1 MLFRRLHN
9 ILKLFASFA
18 FLCLTG
24 IKAGAQTDSLYLH
37 LDSTTFSI
45 HKHTSAIRGT
55 STGATLINTDLIQ
68 SLPKILGNT
77 DPVNFI
83 RQLPGVQTN
92 SEYDAGI
99 HIQGCDNSHNL
110 ISISDVPVFGPN
122 HIFGLFSVFIPSHH
136 EQMTFAT
143 TVDKANRLGGTLNM
157 ELPDTLKETI
167 SGYITAGMM
176 SSQGTLR
183 ARIGNN
189 SHLRISA
196 RNTYINAL
204 YKRWLKVG
212 DNDLRYGFSDCN
224 LTWLYAADNDK
235 LWVDMYMGR
244 DLATLAESHFD
255 VGLSTK
261 WGNALG
267 AIHWEH
273 KGDVIKQRHSTY
285 YSGYL
290 SDSHVTQ
297 SSSTLDMDSYINAFG
312 YKGQLQWNGLTA
324 GADVTYYHIQPQNPQ
339 ISGIIGAENIIQ
351 KKQNSAET
359 SLHAEYNGLIS
370 DNWSYNAG
378 LKASAYISPEKEIYT
393 GLSPKASVTYN
404 TYIYGKI
411 KASYNLGR
419 QYLFQTGLSN
429 IGFPIEFWIAA
440 GEYSAPQYS
449 HNFNLSYDAEFFRD
463 ALAVSVSTY
472 YKRLYNQIQYSGNLF
487 DLFNSIY
494 DLNDNLLKGDG
505 WNYGVNMMVH
515 KQSGDLTGWISY
527 SLGRALRQFDDPKYQ
542 NIYPANHE
550 RIHELNAVVSY
561 KMDKWDLGSTFV
573 FASGIPFTAAE
584 HFYIS
589 SGQLLA
595 VYGDHNACRMRPY
608 IRLDL
613 SATYMLTRNQK
624 QENGINI
631 SLYNALGRYNDVMYR
646 IATDDVGYRYTA
658 IGFFLQLVPSVSYY
672 HKF

>member
-1 MLFRRLHN
+1 ML
-9 ILKLFASFA
+9 
-18 FLCLTG
+18 LCLTG

-45 HKHTSAIRGT
+45 HKHTSAIKNT
-55 STGATLINTDLIQ
+55 ASGATLINTDLIQ

-110 ISISDVPVFGPN
+110 ISIGDVPVFGPN

-143 TVDKANRLGGTLNM
+143 TVNQANRLGGTLNM

-167 SGYITAGMM
+167 SGEVTAGMM
-176 SSQGTLR
+176 LSQGTIK
-183 ARIGNN
+183 ARIGKN
-189 SHLRISA
+189 SHLRVSA

-204 YKRWLKVG
+204 YKRYLKVG
-212 DNDLRYGFSDCN
+212 NNPLGYGFGDYN
-224 LTWLYAADNDK
+224 LTWLYASDK
-235 LWVDMYMGR
+235 DRLWVDLYMGR
-244 DLATLAESHFD
+244 DMASLGESHFD
-255 VGLSTK
+255 VGLTTE

-267 AIHWEH
+267 SLHWEH
-273 KGDVIKQRHSTY
+273 KGDAIKQRHSAY

-290 SDSHVTQ
+290 SDSHITQ

-312 YKGQLQWNGLTA
+312 YKGHLKWKALTA
-324 GADVTYYHIQPQNPQ
+324 GADVTYYNIQPQNPQ
-339 ISGIIGAENIIQ
+339 LKGIIGAENNIQ
-351 KKQNSAET
+351 KKQNSIET
-359 SLHAEYNGLIS
+359 SLHAEYNGHFS
-370 DNWSYNAG
+370 DNWRYNAG
-378 LKASAYISPEKEIYT
+378 LKADAFISPENKIYT

-404 TYIYGKI
+404 TYTYGKI
-411 KASYNLGR
+411 KAAYNLGR

-449 HNFNLSYDAEFFRD
+449 HNFSLSYDAKFLRD

-472 YKRLYNQIQYSGNLF
+472 YKRLHNQIQYSGNLF
-487 DLFNSIY
+487 DMFNSVY
-494 DLNDNLLKGDG
+494 DLDANLLKGDG
-505 WNYGVNMMVH
+505 WNYGVNMMIH
-515 KQSGDLTGWISY
+515 KQSGKLTGWISY
-527 SLGRALRQFDDPKYQ
+527 SLGRALRQFDNPKYQ
-542 NIYPANHE
+542 KIYPANHE
-550 RIHELNAVVSY
+550 RIHELNAVASY
-561 KMDKWDLGSTFV
+561 KTGKWDLGSTFV
-573 FASGIPFTAAE
+573 YASGQPFTAPE
-584 HFYIS
+584 HFYLS

-595 VYGDHNACRMRPY
+595 VYGEHNACRMRPY

-613 SATYMLTRNQK
+613 SATYILTKDEK
-624 QENGINI
+624 QENGLNV
-631 SLYNALGRYNDVMYR
+631 SLYNALGRKNDVIYR
-646 IATDDVGYRYTA
+646 IEISDGRYSYRPA
-658 IGFFLQLVPSVSYY
+658 AFFLQFVPSVSYY